1 MSDMLVKLY
10 DLPEVESLIKR
21 LKDRGI
27 VIRTA
32 MPYEKH
38 DVVEWVRGSFGR
50 RWASECD
57 VAFSNH
63 PVSCFIATEAGK
75 IIGFACYD
83 STCKDFF
90 GPTGIAEMKRGLG
103 IGKALFLSCLHAMAA
118 NGYAYAIIGGAGP
131 SDFYAKTVG
140 ATTIEGSSPGIY
152 RDQLTEKKANKPDAG
167 DA

>member
-10 DLPEVESLIKR
+10 DLPAVEALIKR
-21 LKDRGI
+21 LKDQRI

-63 PVSCFIATEAGK
+63 PVSCFIATEAGE

-90 GPTGIAEMKRGLG
+90 GPTGVVETKRGLG
-103 IGKALFLSCLHAMAA
+103 IGKALFLSCLHTMAA
-118 NGYAYAIIGGAGP
+118 KGYAYAIIGGAGP
-131 SDFYAKTVG
+131 TDFYTKTVG
-140 ATTIEGSSPGIY
+140 ATTINGSSPGIY
-152 RDQLTEKKANKPDAG
+152 RDQLTKKANKPDAG